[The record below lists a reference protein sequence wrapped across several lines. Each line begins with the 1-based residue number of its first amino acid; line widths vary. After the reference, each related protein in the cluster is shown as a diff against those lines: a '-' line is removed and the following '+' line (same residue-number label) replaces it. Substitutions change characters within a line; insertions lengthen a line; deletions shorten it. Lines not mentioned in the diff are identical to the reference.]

1 MTGQIFS
8 DGFEDGTT
16 TAWSMTFHTSGIQ
29 DVHWM
34 DGSSMQRPARIRARR
49 AGAFPW
55 DPGAYQFDGAGNVT
69 SIGAQTF
76 TYDEGNRLVQS
87 QADDGSGVVTQTYG
101 YDGFGNLVSVTGPQS
116 VRTFPADLATNRL
129 AAAAYDAA
137 GNLTSWGGFS
147 YKWRPTGELRTR
159 TGTGLNT
166 WFAYDAGGERVVVHD
181 RLSGRMTFT
190 IRDLG
195 GSVLRVFGKDAGG
208 SWSWEKDSV
217 YRDGLL
223 LAAKDP
229 AGTVH
234 FTLDHLGTPRY
245 VADAAGYE
253 VARHSYFGF
262 GEEATTTWRDE
273 AMKFTGHERDLE
285 GTPDRLDDLDYMH
298 ARYYNPL
305 LGRFL
310 SVDPVGGSIGSS
322 QSFNRYAYVG
332 NSPLNYVDPF
342 GLAKLY
348 MDMNGDYYLSDL
360 EIVVTATPLPPARKS
375 TNGRRWIRRRRSGS
389 PDNSHQTFGSTMSDW
404 IMENVT
410 VPGPYGSPQSAHTSS
425 LRNPA
430 TWNDIGEDLTG
441 GWDIAFKASYGTA
454 GVSAGAAIAV
464 GSVPTLLTTSQTLA
478 LRIFGKGSWLNSGRY
493 LRIGFGRRG
502 GQRVFRIAGEWVSKY
517 LGKPKIDIWKGG
529 PL

>member
-1 MTGQIFS
+1 MTGRIFS
-8 DGFEDGTT
+8 DGFEGGTT
-16 TAWSMTFHTSGIQ
+16 NAWSMTSHTNGIH

-69 SIGAQTF
+69 AIGAQTF
-76 TYDEGNRLVQS
+76 TYDEGNRLAQS
-87 QADDGSGVVTQTYG
+87 QADDGFGVVTQTYG
-101 YDGFGNLVSVTGPQS
+101 YDGFGNLVSITDPQGT
-116 VRTFPADLATNRL
+116 RTFEADLATNRL

-147 YKWRPTGELRTR
+147 YEWRPTGELRTR

-190 IRDLG
+190 IRDLDG
-195 GSVLRVFGKDAGG
+195 KVLRVFERDAGG
-208 SWSWEKDSV
+208 SWSWEKDYV
-217 YRDGLL
+217 YRNGLL

-245 VADAAGYE
+245 VTDAAGNE

-262 GEEATTTWRDE
+262 GEEATSAWRDE

-285 GTPDRLDDLDYMH
+285 GTPNRLDDLDYMH

-305 LGRFL
+305 LARFL
-310 SVDPVGGSIGSS
+310 SVDPIGGSIGAS

-342 GLAKLY
+342 GLARLVA
-348 MDMNGDYYLSDL
+348 DRNGAYHFED
-360 EIVVTATPLPPARKS
+360 EIEVNATALQSWPD
-375 TNGRRWIRRRRSGS
+375 IRMAQWTVENHRFPGEEAIASGS
-389 PDNSHQTFGSTMSDW
+389 GVTTGPDGDIQTSEGGSTSATAPLVAAATISVGLLADD
-404 IMENVT
+404 VT
-410 VPGPYGSPQSAHTSS
+410 GIGV
-425 LRNPA
+425 L
-430 TWNDIGEDLTG
+430 NDAAIPPVL
-441 GWDIAFKASYGTA
+441 I
-454 GVSAGAAIAV
+454 AGA
-464 GSVPTLLTTSQTLA
+464 LLSAAPVIDQVMVKYWMD
-478 LRIFGKGSWLNSGRY
+478 RRGKGE
-493 LRIGFGRRG
+493 RRKAARPDG
-502 GQRVFRIAGEWVSKY
+502 TPDRFKHTKPHPADPGKIVYKDPHTGKKVV
-517 LGKPKIDIWKGG
+517 KPKPPGYPK
-529 PL
+529 